1 MQNCYKRSIP
11 LPSLVTRTSKRKSH
25 AVIIRSSTP
34 HATDLPINNNNTSHY
49 YSASTSDSPV
59 TYSSPPYFLG
69 IKIQNLHC
77 RDTRRSFFSC
87 FRPAHSPPLFSFACV
102 VWWCGAGF
110 AGFSRAAPAQPSR
123 GDGDV
128 IFTKFTTS
136 KPGRAKRKIPHAP
149 TSRKPVPGKFEPF
162 GGVGTAI
169 TGIRWYHPSVMFEL
183 LFRKGNESG

>member
-1 MQNCYKRSIP
+1 M
-11 LPSLVTRTSKRKSH
+11 
-25 AVIIRSSTP
+25 
-34 HATDLPINNNNTSHY
+34 
-49 YSASTSDSPV
+49 
-59 TYSSPPYFLG
+59 
-69 IKIQNLHC
+69 
-77 RDTRRSFFSC
+77 
-87 FRPAHSPPLFSFACV
+87 
-102 VWWCGAGF
+102 
-110 AGFSRAAPAQPSR
+110 AGFSRAAQPSR

>member
-1 MQNCYKRSIP
+1 MSNINYPEFFCKTATNAVPHYLHSSPEHQNENPTLS
-11 LPSLVTRTSKRKSH
+11 
-25 AVIIRSSTP
+25 IIRSSTP

-77 RDTRRSFFSC
+77 RDSKAKLFFC
-87 FRPAHSPPLFSFACV
+87 FPPAQSTPLFSFACV
-102 VWWCGAGF
+102 VV
-110 AGFSRAAPAQPSR
+110 RALLAFLRAAQPSR

-136 KPGRAKRKIPHAP
+136 KTGQGKTQNP
-149 TSRKPVPGKFEPF
+149 TRTDIEKTCTGK
-162 GGVGTAI
+162 V
-169 TGIRWYHPSVMFEL
+169 
-183 LFRKGNESG
+183 